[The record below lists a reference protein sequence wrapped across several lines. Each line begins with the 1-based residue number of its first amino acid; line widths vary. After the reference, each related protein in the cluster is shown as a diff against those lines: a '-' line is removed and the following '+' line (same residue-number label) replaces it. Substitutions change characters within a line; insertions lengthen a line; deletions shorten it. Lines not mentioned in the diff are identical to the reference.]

1 MILIFFLFSHDVVNI
16 KLSDKPDWYF
26 QRNPLGK
33 VPAIETESGDCI
45 YESLII
51 ADYLD
56 EKYPQRPLQP
66 KDPMQKAKDKIML
79 EHFSKVGIT
88 VINVLLTFHYI
99 LFSHQ
104 FHKIVQFQNRK

>member
-1 MILIFFLFSHDVVNI
+1 MPSSCSFLFSHDVVNI

-45 YESLII
+45 YESLVI

-66 KDPMQKAKDKIML
+66 KDPMQKAKDRMLL

-88 VINVLLTFHYI
+88 VVLNMLLTLSLYI
-99 LFSHQ
+99 IFTLVS
-104 FHKIVQFQNRK
+104 